1 VLLISCVEHNS
12 LASEEGDAGGD
23 GIATSCYT
31 GALITFFVCQVSEIC
46 ARMSVTSQLIASA
59 GF

>member
-23 GIATSCYT
+23 GIATSCYI
-31 GALITFFVCQVSEIC
+31 ITLFVCQVSEIC

>member
-46 ARMSVTSQLIASA
+46 A
-59 GF
+59 